1 MSGKPPRD
9 SLNYVGQ
16 APLGQFFCPDE
27 QLTHALIPEEEAAD
41 PGAHAVQLP
50 ITIELTCLPS
60 LPAGH
65 RLGCEAPA
73 GQ

>member
-1 MSGKPPRD
+1 VVADELSW
-9 SLNYVGQ
+9 Y
-16 APLGQFFCPDE
+16 CPDE
-27 QLTHALIPEEEAAD
+27 QLTHALIPEDGVTE
-41 PGAHAVQLP
+41 PGTHAVQLP
-50 ITIELTCLPS
+50 ITIEFRCLPS

>member
-1 MSGKPPRD
+1 VVADELSW
-9 SLNYVGQ
+9 Y
-16 APLGQFFCPDE
+16 CPDE
-27 QLTHALIPEEEAAD
+27 QLTHALIPEEAAAD
-41 PGAHAVQLP
+41 PGMHALQLP
-50 ITIELTCLPS
+50 TTIEFRYRPT